1 MLKLCCVNS
10 IQSSKTINA
19 LFYHVQSTDLR
30 HKRVNSKKSVPMNRK
45 WKHELFRSENGCVKG
60 KRNYKLLSYNI
71 LAQDLLVEH
80 LQLYYGID
88 NKMLRWQSRLSKLKD
103 EIGILAPDIMCLQE
117 MQYDHLKELVN
128 QFGIAKQN
136 SRLEYVF
143 KKKTGT
149 RSDGC
154 VIIYD
159 KNKFKLIE
167 EKNVE
172 YYTDDVSTLNRE
184 NIAVMVKFQPLE
196 DNSST
201 FVVATTHLLYNP
213 RREDVRISQVNKLIQ
228 EIIEFSNTPQSI
240 DMKNRLPV
248 ILTGDFNF
256 TPDTKAF
263 ELLTGLRKPK
273 LRPENCEAVQSV
285 GDFFQMDAIDFGMD
299 NGASTYQDQWITVD
313 YILKSKSNRD
323 KKSIQITSKYKL
335 PSTDQCWR
343 SGKIPNKFVGS
354 DHFSLAIQF
363 SIV

>member
-1 MLKLCCVNS
+1 MLKVCCVNS
-10 IQSSKTINA
+10 IQSSKTLNA
-19 LFYHVQSTDLR
+19 FFYHIQSTVLR
-30 HKRVNSKKSVPMNRK
+30 NKRVNSKKLVPMIRK
-45 WKHELFRSENGCVKG
+45 WKPELFKFENGRAKG
-60 KRNYKLLSYNI
+60 KHNYKLLSYNI

-88 NKMLRWQSRLSKLKD
+88 NKMLRWQNRLKILKD
-103 EIGILAPDIMCLQE
+103 EIAILAPDIMCLQE

-128 QFGIAKQN
+128 QIGIAKQN

-143 KKKTGT
+143 KKKTGI

-154 VIIYD
+154 AIIYD

-172 YYTDDVSTLNRE
+172 YYTDNVLTLNRE
-184 NIAVMVKFQPLE
+184 NIAIMAKFQPME

-213 RREDVRISQVNKLIQ
+213 RREDIRISQINKLIQ
-228 EIIEFSNTPQSI
+228 EIIAFSNTH
-240 DMKNRLPV
+240 MKNRLPI

-273 LRPENCEAVQSV
+273 LRTQNCEDVQSV
-285 GDFFQMDAIDFGMD
+285 GDFFQLDAIDFGMA
-299 NGASTYQDQWITVD
+299 NCASTYQDQWITVD
-313 YILKSKSNRD
+313 YILTSKSNRE
-323 KKSIQITSKYKL
+323 KKSIQINSKYKL

-343 SGKIPNKFVGS
+343 CGKIPNKFVGS